1 MSALGAKKSVAERIE
16 RILRPVIMTVSYTA
30 LLIAPDPR
38 EHEPHPSS
46 ESCMHAVRVM
56 RRAREIDLRTH

>member
-16 RILRPVIMTVSYTA
+16 RVLGRVIMHISNTE
-30 LLIAPDPR
+30 LLIAPARR

-46 ESCMHAVRVM
+46 ESFVQTVPSLLDVR
-56 RRAREIDLRTH
+56 ENDFRTH

>member
-16 RILRPVIMTVSYTA
+16 RVLGPVIMTVSYAA
-30 LLIAPDPR
+30 LLIAADPR

-46 ESCMHAVRVM
+46 ESCVHTVRVSGYYLLH
-56 RRAREIDLRTH
+56 RV